1 MTSSARTKRNP
12 RNVVDALRSGDL
24 SALKAALHEDPNA
37 ARSAQVIVE
46 AGRLAWTKGL
56 DLLVKLGAD
65 PNAEW
70 RGYRPLH
77 ALIQEAPHKGHD
89 PAPASR
95 VSCLEWLLARGAN
108 PEQLGGWPSS
118 RAIITAAFVG
128 EVAYIDQLRQAGAR
142 IDGFAAAALGDLRR
156 VEKVVMKD
164 RAFVTSRDSGILT
177 ALHCAA
183 GSRLGKRSKKHRD
196 ALVAIGSILIG
207 AGADVN
213 ATARSWSHDVD
224 VVYFAA
230 ASEQHELFELLLQR
244 GANPYTALASAVW
257 RNNNVFADLALQH
270 GAEIDKALDDGKPLL
285 NQMVRWGQ
293 FKQALWLLG
302 KGASPDIADDR
313 GWTAVHQAASR
324 GNETMMKAVLNAG
337 GNPLLRDKEGN
348 SPLDVAR
355 AKGYR
360 KLLVLMG
367 E

>member
-1 MTSSARTKRNP
+1 
-12 RNVVDALRSGDL
+12 VDALRSGDL
-24 SALKAALHEDPNA
+24 SALKGALHEDPTA
-37 ARSAQVIVE
+37 ARSAQVIIE

-56 DLLVKLGAD
+56 DLLLKQGAD

-89 PAPASR
+89 SAPASR
-95 VSCLEWLLARGAN
+95 VLCLKWLLARGAD

-128 EVAYIDQLRQAGAR
+128 EVAYVDELRDAGAA
-142 IDGFAAAALGDLRR
+142 IDGFVAAALGDVRR
-156 VEKVVMKD
+156 VEKVLLKD
-164 RAFVTSRDSGILT
+164 PAFVTARDSGVLT

-183 GSRLGKRSKKHRD
+183 GSRLGKRSKKSRD
-196 ALVAIGSILIG
+196 ALVAIGTLLID

-224 VVYFAA
+224 AVYFAA
-230 ASEQHELFELLLQR
+230 ASEQLDLFELLLQR

-257 RNNNVFADLALQH
+257 RNNNIFADVALRH
-270 GAEIDKALDDGKPLL
+270 GAKIDQAMDDGKPLL

-293 FKQALWLLG
+293 LQQALWLLG

-324 GNETMMKAVLNAG
+324 GNEKMMKAVLNAG
-337 GNPLLRDKEGN
+337 GNPLPRDREGN
-348 SPLDVAR
+348 TPVDIAR

-367 E
+367 G